1 MYKVISTG
9 YINNTRVKR
18 KIYGIAGALI
28 TLVIPFVLLLQNGN
42 HHLETD
48 QSFCPFKMLTGCP
61 CPGCGITKSLVFF
74 YEGNLYKS
82 LSYHVLGPFVIAF
95 AILTI
100 VVLLTELI
108 TEKEYFNKWLYNRKL
123 AYGLAILLAVYHI
136 IRLIY
141 FVNDNSLA
149 GILQQSVWK

>member
-1 MYKVISTG
+1 MISTN
-9 YINNTRVKR
+9 YITNTKVKR

-28 TLVIPFVLLLQNGN
+28 TLAIPFVLLLQNGT

-48 QSFCPFKMLTGCP
+48 QSFCPFKMLTGFP

-82 LSYHVLGPFVIAF
+82 LSYHILGPFVIAF

-100 VVLLTELI
+100 VVLVTELI
-108 TEKEYFNKWLYNRKL
+108 AEKEYFNKWLYNRKL

-141 FVNDNSLA
+141 FVNDNSLV
-149 GILQQSVWK
+149 GILQQSAWR